1 MSVRANYEGRY
12 AIDVTG
18 HSIRSGFT
26 SSNLPIGMQLGG
38 RPFSE
43 ETLLRVAHAKEQA
56 TDWPSDTP
64 PLQPV
69 LPSACF
75 GPR

>member
-1 MSVRANYEGRY
+1 MNSGADPLVSQRTASNYSQEMSVRANYEGRY
-12 AIDVTG
+12 AVDVTG

-43 ETLLRVAHAKEQA
+43 ETLLRVAHA
-56 TDWPSDTP
+56 
-64 PLQPV
+64 
-69 LPSACF
+69 
-75 GPR
+75 